1 MDQEADTTFGG
12 TVAGVGDKGR
22 MQFIK
27 AGGGSLALSGSIELA
42 TETRVSG
49 GRLYINGATTAFSD
63 EVGTTA
69 IRVDGGTLGGTGT
82 VTVTDNADVML
93 TVTGKLAAGIEG
105 AAGRTTYALN
115 GGTLNLSAAT
125 ASTNTGWL
133 KFDLGDPTTAGVT
146 YDEIRLTSGALN
158 IGTGLDVDAFDIQ
171 LSPNPKSGSYVLFE
185 TGAPIVGSLGTA
197 TGTIAGTSW
206 ITGTLSIDGNNLVME
221 VFVPPRGTLIHV
233 R

>member
-1 MDQEADTTFGG
+1 LT
-12 TVAGVGDKGR
+12 
-22 MQFIK
+22 
-27 AGGGSLALSGSIELA
+27 LSGSLNNI
-42 TETRVSG
+42 TKETSIIG
-49 GRLYINGATTAFSD
+49 GRLYINSSITDFSSTD
-63 EVGTTA
+63 GTTA
-69 IRVDGGTLGGTGT
+69 INVDGGTLGGTGT
-82 VTVTDNADVML
+82 ITVNGSDNVML
-93 TVTGKLAAGIEG
+93 TATGKLAAGIEG

-133 KFDLGDPTTAGVT
+133 KFDLGDPTTPGVT

-171 LSPNPKSGSYVLFE
+171 LSPNPKSGSYILFE